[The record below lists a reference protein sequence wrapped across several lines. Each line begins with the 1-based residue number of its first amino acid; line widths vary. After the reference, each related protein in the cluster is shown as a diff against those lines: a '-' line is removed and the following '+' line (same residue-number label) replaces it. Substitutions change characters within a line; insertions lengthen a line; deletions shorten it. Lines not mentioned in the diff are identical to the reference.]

1 MDRKIKYNDN
11 VFINCPFDDDYRDLQ
26 NAMVFAIYDCGFIPR
41 CALEENDAGDVRF
54 DKIRRLIEISRYGIH
69 DISRTEL
76 DHANALPRF
85 NMPFELGLFL
95 GARRYGDENQKKK
108 NLLILDR
115 ETYRY
120 QKFLS
125 DIAGQD
131 IRSHEGHPSALIT
144 HVRNWLSSAS
154 KRTTIPGGKK
164 INARYTLFA
173 NDLPGMCRQSKIS
186 PDEITYNDYGGFVS
200 EWLRKTNAT
209 N

>member
-1 MDRKIKYNDN
+1 MDAKNNYNDN
-11 VFINCPFDDDYRDLQ
+11 VFINCPFDEDHKELQ
-26 NAMVFAIYDCGFIPR
+26 NAMVFAIYDCGFVPR

-76 DHANALPRF
+76 DRVNGLPRF

-95 GARRYGDENQKKK
+95 GARRYGDEEQKKK

-115 ETYRY
+115 EEYRY

-131 IRSHEGHPSALIT
+131 IRSHAGNSALLIG

-154 KRTTIPGGKK
+154 RRTTIPGGKE
-164 INARYTLFA
+164 ITARYALFSA
-173 NDLPGMCRQSKIS
+173 DLPAMCQQFRIS
-186 PDEITYNDYGGFVS
+186 PDEITFNDYSLFVS
-200 EWLRKTNAT
+200 EWLKKTNAAS
-209 N
+209 